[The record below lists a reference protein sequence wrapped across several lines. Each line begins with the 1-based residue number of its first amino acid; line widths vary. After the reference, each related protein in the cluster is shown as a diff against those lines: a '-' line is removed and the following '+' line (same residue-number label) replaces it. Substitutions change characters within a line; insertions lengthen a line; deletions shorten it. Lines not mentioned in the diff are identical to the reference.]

1 MKAAPI
7 PIGQYIVASDN
18 KIRKLTLKNFNLDEA
33 TTKSLASI
41 IPFIVDIEEME
52 FSNNQLMDFVAA
64 ALVLAFFQNPS
75 LHKMT
80 ITYNFLRSSFCK
92 TLTEMIKA

>member
-7 PIGQYIVASDN
+7 PIGQYIITGDN

-33 TTKSLASI
+33 TGKSLACI

-52 FSNNQLMDFVAA
+52 FANNQLTDHVAA
-64 ALVLAFFQNPS
+64 SLVLAFF
-75 LHKMT
+75 
-80 ITYNFLRSSFCK
+80 
-92 TLTEMIKA
+92 